1 MRRFAA
7 GRVGPDSPPGTSIR
21 DRPLG
26 RIGIVLAVLLIAF
39 VASRSCASVGNRI
52 SQDEA
57 VAIAKRQIDYVP
69 EKVQVRLLKRG
80 LQSRPFWA
88 VSLSTLAADG
98 SLERVT
104 VVVIDARSGR
114 VDEIRSPS

>member
-1 MRRFAA
+1 VATPSSDAGARR
-7 GRVGPDSPPGTSIR
+7 GLR

-26 RIGIVLAVLLIAF
+26 RIAILLAVLLIAF

-57 VAIAKRQIDYVP
+57 VAIAKKQVDYVP

-80 LQSRPFWA
+80 IQSRPFWA
-88 VSLSTLAADG
+88 VSLSTVAPNG

-114 VDEIRSPS
+114 VDEIRTPL